1 MYWNHK
7 GVSCRDKL
15 AETLSSISYMSTE
28 SDPDV
33 WIKRAK
39 KENGTTY
46 YKYMLVS
53 VDDVIHL
60 GKDAQEDMFKLNQV
74 NWLKEVFWSPDRYLG
89 ANINKVQLDYVR
101 TVWSMTF
108 IVINRRWCYNF

>member
-1 MYWNHK
+1 
-7 GVSCRDKL
+7 
-15 AETLSSISYMSTE
+15 MSTE

-74 NWLKEVFWSPDRYLG
+74 N
-89 ANINKVQLDYVR
+89 
-101 TVWSMTF
+101 
-108 IVINRRWCYNF
+108 